1 MRQFLEFIWIIIGPG
16 IRFIVGGAAALLALT
31 WVFTGF
37 GILIIFAPESFPTPG
52 WVRWGV
58 ILLDAF
64 CIIIVTSGAVVEA
77 YRKVYKS

>member
-1 MRQFLEFIWIIIGPG
+1 MIKFLEFIWIIIGPG
-16 IRFIVGGAAALLALT
+16 IRFIVGGAAAILALT

-64 CIIIVTSGAVVEA
+64 CIITVVYGVVVEA
-77 YRKVYKS
+77 YKEVYKS